1 MSWFSLMI
9 IIHIYSNEILGKK
22 FVCIY
27 AVDHELLLRDGV
39 LGPGLQPALDVGHLT
54 HSRHQIGELR
64 VGGKNLKFNQLLIL
78 TLR

>member
-27 AVDHELLLRDGV
+27 AVDHELLLWDGV
-39 LGPGLQPALDVGHLT
+39 LGSGLHPALDVGHLT